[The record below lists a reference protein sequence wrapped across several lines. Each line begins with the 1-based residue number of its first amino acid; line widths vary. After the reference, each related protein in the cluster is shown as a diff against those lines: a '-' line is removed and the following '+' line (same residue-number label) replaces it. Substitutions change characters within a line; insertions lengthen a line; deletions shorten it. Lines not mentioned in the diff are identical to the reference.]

1 MFWWWRRRRSKEKAR
16 DRLKLVLAYDR
27 AKLPPGKLESLKE
40 ELLEVLKR
48 YFPAD
53 ESGVEVRLEERGE
66 SVVLIAEVPVK
77 P

>member
-1 MFWWWRRRRSKEKAR
+1 MGLFWWRKKSKEKAR
-16 DRLKLVLAYDR
+16 ERLKLVLAYDR
-27 AKLPPGKLESLKE
+27 AKLPPGKMEGLKA

-53 ESGVEVRLEERGE
+53 EQGMEVRVEERGE
-66 SVVLIAEVPVK
+66 HMVLIAEIPVK

>member
-1 MFWWWRRRRSKEKAR
+1 MWWPWRRKKSKDQAR

-27 AKLPPGKLESLKE
+27 AKLPPGKLEDLKS

-53 ESGVEVRLEERGE
+53 EQGVEVRLEERGDH
-66 SVVLIAEVPVK
+66 VVLIAEVPVQT
-77 P
+77 

>member
-1 MFWWWRRRRSKEKAR
+1 MWFWRRRKSKEKAR

-27 AKLPPGKLESLKE
+27 AKLPPGKLEGLKA

-53 ESGVEVRLEERGE
+53 ETGVEVRLEERGE
-66 SVVLIAEVPVK
+66 NVVLIAEVPVR

>member
-1 MFWWWRRRRSKEKAR
+1 MWLPWRRKKSKDKAR

-27 AKLPPGKLESLKE
+27 ATLPPGKLEDLKS

-53 ESGVEVRLEERGE
+53 EHGVEVRLEERGE
-66 SVVLIAEVPVK
+66 DVVLIAEIPVQT
-77 P
+77 

>member
-1 MFWWWRRRRSKEKAR
+1 MWFWRRKPSKEKAR

-27 AKLPPGKLESLKE
+27 AKLPPGKLEGLKS
-40 ELLEVLKR
+40 ELLDVLRR

-53 ESGVEVRLEERGE
+53 ETGVEVRLEERGE
-66 SVVLIAEVPVK
+66 SVVLIAEVPVR